1 MEITISK
8 RNKKHLLRDGFRFRK
23 DRVLKDGNV
32 SYRCIVRRCC
42 GKVRIHEPDVIKLST
57 EHNHEPRIDTGE
69 QQTTPDASSNGK
81 RKSIREQKKHRSS
94 TDESAVSITVN

>member
-8 RNKKHLLRDGFRFRK
+8 RNKEHLLRDGFRFRK
-23 DRVLKDGNV
+23 YRALKDGNV

-42 GKVRIHEPDVIKLST
+42 GRVRIHEPDVIILST
-57 EHNHEPRIDTGE
+57 EPNHEPRIDSE
-69 QQTTPDASSNGK
+69 RQQTTPDASSNGK
-81 RKSIREQKKHRSS
+81 RKRMRKQKKNHSS